1 MAQKLAPSNWNIPNA
16 LTVGRI
22 VLTPLVC
29 SALLAGEH
37 QAAAGLF
44 FTAGALDFLDGWAA
58 RALKQTSVLGSF
70 LDPLADKVLISSSF
84 VCCGMTGLLPL
95 WAIVPAL
102 TRDALLLGG
111 GLYFRWASKPKD
123 VGFFDFADA
132 SSPAME
138 PTDVSKA
145 NTALQLGAVASAIA
159 SAATGLPGDA
169 VTLAIAGSM
178 TGTTLWS
185 TWEYYRDWGSV
196 AKLQARTAAWQAKQ
210 APPGGVEGG
219 GTSGGEQDM
228 QKDAQP
234 PRDR

>member
-1 MAQKLAPSNWNIPNA
+1 
-16 LTVGRI
+16 
-22 VLTPLVC
+22 
-29 SALLAGEH
+29 
-37 QAAAGLF
+37 
-44 FTAGALDFLDGWAA
+44 
-58 RALKQTSVLGSF
+58 
-70 LDPLADKVLISSSF
+70 
-84 VCCGMTGLLPL
+84 MTGLLPL

-138 PTDVSKA
+138 PTAVSKA

-196 AKLQARTAAWQAKQ
+196 TKLQARTAAWQAKQ

-219 GTSGGEQDM
+219 GTPGGEQDM
-228 QKDAQP
+228 QKDAQS